1 MCFRYSDHVVHGLCR
16 WALFFNLALTIMAV
30 ALAAGSTLVARMRSF
45 TELSCT
51 LNTAL
56 CMAIAHAEVSTA
68 YAMGEAGVD
77 SLA

>member
-1 MCFRYSDHVVHGLCR
+1 
-16 WALFFNLALTIMAV
+16 MAV